1 MAARHKGSCIACR
14 DVVGAEGT
22 VETTAERFSRGG
34 GQMTRPVLVVRGGGS
49 MAGVGGETWSTGVL
63 GGGVVAVVAA
73 AGGVRGL
80 PRFPAAAGGL
90 AGAARGGLD
99 SRVSVKRKSRRR
111 EECNGV
117 SADGVAI

>member
-1 MAARHKGSCIACR
+1 
-14 DVVGAEGT
+14 
-22 VETTAERFSRGG
+22 
-34 GQMTRPVLVVRGGGS
+34 MTRPVLVVRGGGS
-49 MAGVGGETWSTGVL
+49 VAGVGGEARSTGVL
-63 GGGVVAVVAA
+63 GGGAVAVVAA
-73 AGGVRGL
+73 SSGGRGL

-117 SADGVAI
+117 AAGGVAI